1 MKNWWKFSLRE
12 EANGV
17 IDICLLAFVLPLL
30 RWLSSA
36 LALKENPARNLNE
49 EVGRETLFPIT
60 AYLVSVKYFFFC
72 HSSIFVWY
80 IVIYLNEMTQLNQIA
95 DIKV

>member
-1 MKNWWKFSLRE
+1 MKNGWKFSLRE

-60 AYLVSVKYFFFC
+60 AYLVSVKYFFFL
-72 HSSIFVWY
+72 S
-80 IVIYLNEMTQLNQIA
+80 Q
-95 DIKV
+95 